1 MTTFT
6 LYRAAAAAMAF
17 VLVGH
22 TIGGMFS
29 ETDVGPAGNAVF
41 ASMKVIK
48 FNFFGSQ
55 CTWYGFH
62 MGFGLNVSLLL
73 GLSSFMTWYIDAL
86 PIDVWPHVAPLAWAL
101 VAATALATLL
111 SWMYFFL
118 MPSISMTLA
127 TLFLFAG
134 TLQKNKGSV
143 ETKKRS

>member
-1 MTTFT
+1 MPTIT

-41 ASMKVIK
+41 ASMKEVK

-55 CTWYGFH
+55 CTWHDFH
-62 MGFGLNVSLLL
+62 IGFGLNVSLLL
-73 GLSSFMTWYIDAL
+73 GLSSFMAWYIDAL

-101 VAATALATLL
+101 VAATALATIL

-127 TLFLFAG
+127 TLLLLAG
-134 TLQKNKGSV
+134 TLQKNSGSTD
-143 ETKKRS
+143 TKKKS